1 MYVKGNLEPMDADAH
16 ARDKSSSSSDSSD
29 DEYVQEIFH
38 KFDQKQKKGSPKR
51 TPKKSP
57 AGKRTP
63 TKSPA
68 GKRASASTTPKG
80 GARAPATSPKP
91 APKPEDEPEVK
102 EAAPPKPEDEPEV
115 KETVPAQPEDEP
127 EVKEAAPAQP
137 PKTTSSETDESKKS
151 GSPSEHPAEQESPS
165 KQLKLVIIP
174 KDQRKPPTPS
184 KSPKRRV
191 ILSNEQKKKQ
201 STPSKEPPEEEEESY
216 SSSSEDDRDPFSL
229 TVVERDQISAKR
241 RRKFARQARSKKP
254 LFDFKPRQITQVKPP
269 KCEPV
274 DHTMPKPTQ
283 TPKDYVPKYIDPNL
297 SQDMKRL
304 IESGFKKPSPR
315 KPPQSPKPLQNK
327 ESYDLACERNERI
340 IEGVIGDKAE
350 LTDRSFTR
358 VMLRFEMSDKE
369 MLDRIRAETGSS
381 AAALKRLLANSVN
394 SKSPT
399 KLEADLKPSLVGAI
413 ANMKSTFLSPKKRPR
428 EDSQ

>member
-51 TPKKSP
+51 TPTKSP

-68 GKRASASTTPKG
+68 GKRASASATPKS
-80 GARAPATSPKP
+80 GARTPATSPKP
-91 APKPEDEPEVK
+91 APQPEAEPEVK
-102 EAAPPKPEDEPEV
+102 EAAPE
-115 KETVPAQPEDEP
+115 
-127 EVKEAAPAQP
+127 QP
-137 PKTTSSETDESKKS
+137 PETTSSESDKHKTSDSS
-151 GSPSEHPAEQESPS
+151 SEHPVEQNSPATPS
-165 KQLKLVIIP
+165 QQEKKSITLTVKE
-174 KDQRKPPTPS
+174 KKPATPS
-184 KSPKRRV
+184 KAQNKR
-191 ILSNEQKKKQ
+191 SNQ
-201 STPSKEPPEEEEESY
+201 SKEETSDEEYSY
-216 SSSSEDDRDPFSL
+216 SSEEERDLFSL
-229 TVVERDQISAKR
+229 SVVERDEIATR
-241 RRKFARQARSKKP
+241 RRRRIAKKAASKKP
-254 LFDFKPRQITQVKPP
+254 LFDFKPRQITDVKPP

-274 DHTMPKPTQ
+274 DHTMPKPTR

-297 SQDMKRL
+297 SKDMMRL
-304 IESGFKKPSPR
+304 IESGFKKPAPR
-315 KPPQSPKPLQNK
+315 EPPPPPAPLQN
-327 ESYDLACERNERI
+327 EGSHALACERNERI

-350 LTDRSFTR
+350 LTDRAFTR